1 MKYALDTNIIS
12 YYLKG
17 DKKILDKVD
26 KEAENDNI
34 IIPPFAYFEVKKWLM
49 AVNSK
54 TKLQA
59 FEKLFEK
66 CGIDAIEKEILD
78 LSLSIHIEL
87 RKNGITSLRY
97 TLQKCMLKEF
107 IWGPVCDQKCR
118 AGAAFLSQTPLK
130 YFIQHTFLRL
140 PGTRLS
146 VIATRYEILAS
157 SLRIFHW
164 VGA

>member
-1 MKYALDTNIIS
+1 MKYALDTNIIT

-17 DKKILDKVD
+17 NEKILDKVD

-54 TKLQA
+54 TKLHA

-78 LSLSIHIEL
+78 LSLSIHIKL
-87 RKNGITSLRY
+87 RKKGITVDDGDL
-97 TLQKCMLKEF
+97 L
-107 IWGPVCDQKCR
+107 I
-118 AGAAFLSQTPLK
+118 AAFC
-130 YFIQHTFLRL
+130 IQNN
-140 PGTRLS
+140 
-146 VIATRYEILAS
+146 YILVSNNQKHFEKIENIQVVNWA
-157 SLRIFHW
+157 
-164 VGA
+164 G